1 MKRVKAYF
9 TDIYTEM
16 TQKVSWPT
24 WEELQ
29 GSLVVVSTAIL
40 LLTFIVWI
48 MNEFSN
54 LSMTTF
60 YQLFR

>member
-1 MKRVKAYF
+1 MKRVKAYL

-40 LLTFIVWI
+40 LLTFIVWV
-48 MNEFSN
+48 MNEISN
-54 LSMTTF
+54 LTMTTF

>member
-1 MKRVKAYF
+1 MKRVREYF
-9 TDIYTEM
+9 SDMYVEM

-29 GSLVVVSTAIL
+29 ESLVVVSVAIL
-40 LLTFIVWI
+40 LLTFVVWI
-48 MNEFSN
+48 MNEISN
-54 LSMTTF
+54 LTMTTF